1 MKINAKVVDIL
12 CVLAIMYERLGDE
25 GQRVTYDL
33 SNVNKE
39 KYEHY
44 ELTISGDKL
53 FCRYNKNNNSKIISI
68 LITTE
73 LTVLELAGMV
83 AQTIKYHKRS
93 RKVTDA
99 EETP

>member
-1 MKINAKVVDIL
+1 MKISAKVVDIL
-12 CVLAIMYERLGDE
+12 CVLAIMYERLEDE
-25 GQRVTYDL
+25 GRITYDL
-33 SNVNKE
+33 SEVNNE

-53 FCRYNKNNNSKIISI
+53 FCRYNELNNSKIISVLSI
-68 LITTE
+68 PE
-73 LTVLELAGMV
+73 FTVLELAGMV

-93 RKVTDA
+93 RKGTE